1 MTDQAQLIES
11 HADGVTTLTMNRPEA
26 RNAMSGDIVQGL
38 LSALPRLAQ
47 DSEVRCI
54 VLTGAGGAF
63 SAGGD
68 VKGFAFSAGGN
79 ALPPTQEE
87 RIAGLRGGFE
97 VSKMLHEIAKPT
109 LAAIPGAAAGAG
121 LSMALACDLRVALDT
136 AKLTTAFAKVGLS
149 GDYGVSHF
157 LPYLVGQAKARELLF
172 TAPVITGQQAFE
184 FGLVNQ
190 VADADGYDA
199 MVSAMAAQLAALPTV
214 ALGYMKGNLNAAYT
228 GTLSQALDREAAGMA
243 RCFTTEDHKNAV
255 KAFVEKRAP
264 EFQGR

>member
-1 MTDQAQLIES
+1 MNDQEQLIET
-11 HADGVTTLTMNRPEA
+11 HENGVTTITMNRPDA
-26 RNAMSGDIVQGL
+26 RNAMTGEMIQAL
-38 LSALPRLAQ
+38 LEALPRLAQ
-47 DSEVRCI
+47 DSQVRCI

-63 SAGGD
+63 CAGGD
-68 VKGFAFSAGGN
+68 VKGFASGGGQ
-79 ALPPTQEE
+79 PPSVEE

-97 VSKMLHEIAKPT
+97 VSKLLHEIAKPT

-121 LSMALACDLRVALDT
+121 LSMALACDLRVALDS

-149 GDYGVSHF
+149 GDYGVSYF

-172 TAPVITGQQAFE
+172 TAPVITGQQALE
-184 FGLVNQ
+184 FGLVNK

-199 MVSAMAAQLAALPTV
+199 MVREAAGQLAAMPTV
-214 ALGYMKGNLNAAYT
+214 ALGYMKGNLNASYT

-243 RCFTTEDHKNAV
+243 RCFTTEDHKNAA

-264 EFQGR
+264 EFHGR